1 MLPATCYLR
10 PATCYRRKDEAA
22 ETLTL
27 LVRHAPRLARTY
39 CRPVL
44 EALLPLLR
52 STPHAATAASLFLT
66 LAELLHVAT
75 SRLDP

>member
-1 MLPATCYLR
+1 M
-10 PATCYRRKDEAA
+10 
-22 ETLTL
+22 
-27 LVRHAPRLARTY
+27 RHAPRLARTY